1 MEKYEV
7 NKYLEKFANSVND
20 LRMALD
26 SKKLEEE
33 LEELNQKMLEPN
45 FWDDSKNSNQVISK
59 LNDVKEKLGTILKID
74 KGYQDVLDLCEML
87 DLEEN
92 EELKEKIKE
101 IIDK

>member
-20 LRMALD
+20 LRIALD

-33 LEELNQKMLEPN
+33 LEVLNKKMLEPD
-45 FWDDSKNSNQVISK
+45 FWDDTKSSNQVISN
-59 LNDVKEKLGTILKID
+59 LNEVKEKLGTIVKVN

-87 DLEEN
+87 EFIL
-92 EELKEKIKE
+92 LKE
-101 IIDK
+101 